1 MKNKNKIIV
10 ATGIILFTIMVAG
23 ITLHLITKGN
33 NKPLDNNNIVTNQ
46 LQILD
51 IKNTD
56 KPLDLIKTNVV
67 KIINKVKNNEIT
79 GTGFFI
85 ENGYLLTNSHVV
97 DIKGDITVE
106 YSDGKTSRATLVSNE
121 IVSDIAILKVDS
133 VNALALPLG
142 ETLSIKSTDDLYAI
156 GYAFD
161 LKGEASITKGI
172 LSARRSIAGIEY
184 LQTDAAIN
192 RGFSGGPL
200 LNSKGEVVGMN
211 SLANENATIGMAI
224 SVETLQNVV
233 YKLINNKET
242 HYLTTDRPSNALSS
256 VLKETGQKID
266 DLYDEWKYFHEGE
279 EKPNDSKEEVKP
291 PKQLSTVSQ
300 LKYLGVKGYDIGW
313 SQNSSSSKFRLFYT
327 NNENK
332 VDLIIT
338 PKDSNATYQVK
349 GNENLQNEVDGVI
362 TVTVTAEDGIHK
374 SEYYILYYNV
384 KTYIENLS
392 SAYIL
397 SQVEKNYQTNTNV
410 LQYHWGFKDVD
421 GISIHG
427 YYKIDNFKVDLYAC
441 NKGLECESDDD
452 YVFLKTY
459 TFYQDGSL
467 DAKPRIE
474 LSEIKDM
481 LNSGNYFK
489 DGTVKLCSK
498 STLTTLSQ
506 GSFSSKSYE
515 IIYQ

>member
-1 MKNKNKIIV
+1 MKNKIIV
-10 ATGIILFTIMVAG
+10 ATGIILFTILVAG

-46 LQILD
+46 LQILE

-56 KPLDLIKTNVV
+56 KPLDLIKANVV
-67 KIINKVKNNEIT
+67 KIFNKVKNSEIT

-97 DIKGDITVE
+97 DIKGDIIVE
-106 YSDGKTSRATLVSNE
+106 YSDGKTSKATLVSNE

-142 ETLSIKSTDDLYAI
+142 ETLNIKSTDDLYEI

-279 EKPNDSKEEVKP
+279 EKPNDSKEEREMK
-291 PKQLSTVSQ
+291 
-300 LKYLGVKGYDIGW
+300 
-313 SQNSSSSKFRLFYT
+313 
-327 NNENK
+327 
-332 VDLIIT
+332 
-338 PKDSNATYQVK
+338 
-349 GNENLQNEVDGVI
+349 
-362 TVTVTAEDGIHK
+362 
-374 SEYYILYYNV
+374 
-384 KTYIENLS
+384 
-392 SAYIL
+392 
-397 SQVEKNYQTNTNV
+397 
-410 LQYHWGFKDVD
+410 
-421 GISIHG
+421 
-427 YYKIDNFKVDLYAC
+427 
-441 NKGLECESDDD
+441 
-452 YVFLKTY
+452 LKTLRNY
-459 TFYQDGSL
+459 DESWYG
-467 DAKPRIE
+467 KEIE
-474 LSEIKDM
+474 LYVPKFHDVILRVGIRCK
-481 LNSGNYFK
+481 
-489 DGTVKLCSK
+489 GTDKAKFFMTDAEKELRELLKL
-498 STLTTLSQ
+498 
-506 GSFSSKSYE
+506 
-515 IIYQ
+515 